1 MGLMVLLFGI
11 FISTFFLTKMGG
23 EWMFMIWVCCMY
35 ACIGGAF
42 ALLPT
47 YTDDC
52 FGHKYFGSNYGMV
65 FTSVSKWWMY
75 IEWII
80 VLSSLMSAFFVTIMV
95 KKIGV
100 TGISM

>member
-1 MGLMVLLFGI
+1 MIFDNDMTEQNDRIGYKKTMGLMVLLFGI
-11 FISTFFLTKMGG
+11 FISTFCLTKMGG
-23 EWMFMIWVCCMY
+23 EWMFMVWVCCMY

-65 FTSVSKWWMY
+65 FTSVSK
-75 IEWII
+75 
-80 VLSSLMSAFFVTIMV
+80 
-95 KKIGV
+95 
-100 TGISM
+100 